1 MSEQRLIDA
10 NALLTQLAI
19 DETSIRRYL
28 STLDAND
35 CNNGYD
41 IFVSTMQIG
50 EIERF
55 RWAIEDAPTV
65 KERAKGERV
74 KVYIV
79 VKGNYALSNS
89 MWAFSSKELADGFRK
104 HLRKELDDG
113 IPFNIIELE
122 IDEAVLTEE
131 DL

>member
-10 NALLTQLAI
+10 NVFIRDLTAMKSMYDAISLDGMIKALK
-19 DETSIRRYL
+19 E
-28 STLDAND
+28 
-35 CNNGYD
+35 
-41 IFVSTMQIG
+41 
-50 EIERF
+50 
-55 RWAIEDAPTV
+55 APTV
-65 KERAKGERV
+65 EERPKGKRT

-89 MWAFSSKELADGFRK
+89 MWLFSSRELACEFGEY
-104 HLRKELDDG
+104 LRKELDDG
-113 IPFNIIELE
+113 VPLNIIELE